1 MLAKA
6 TKQSHI
12 DTMLLTIFY
21 DSYCPLCSAEINQL
35 KAYDNEK
42 QLLFEDINAVDFI
55 QRYPYIDKIKA
66 NKLLH
71 GQLTNGAIIYG
82 LDVTC
87 LAWKTVGKHRWLAL
101 LRWPVI
107 RWFADISYRFF
118 ARHRNTIYT
127 LLTGRNNSLYCQ
139 RCKSPD

>member
-1 MLAKA
+1 M
-6 TKQSHI
+6 I
-12 DTMLLTIFY
+12 LTIFY
-21 DSYCPLCSAEINQL
+21 DSNCPLCSSEINQL
-35 KAYDNEK
+35 RAYDNGE

-55 QRYPYIDKIKA
+55 QRYPYIDKIDA

-71 GQLTNGAIIYG
+71 GQLSNGKLIYG

-87 LAWKTVGKHRWLAL
+87 LAWKTVGKHRWLAI

-118 ARHRNTIYT
+118 ARYRNTIST
-127 LLTGRNNSLYCQ
+127 LLMSKNNKLNCQ
-139 RCKSPD
+139 RCKSLD